1 MVDMRMRDPNL
12 LKRDAELLAP
22 IEQHVQVT
30 TWIDDGATHGFIAP
44 NDGAVLLERGDGNGF
59 VLEHVETVSVL
70 TIEAAS

>member
-1 MVDMRMRDPNL
+1 MRMRDPNL
-12 LKRDAELLAP
+12 LKRDTEFLAP

-59 VLEHVETVSVL
+59 VLEHVEAVT
-70 TIEAAS
+70 E